1 MVEGELLC
9 AYMYWVTHA
18 LTHRRKCCWKLC
30 VCVCVCVCAGWAVDA
45 AATGFHE
52 GACVCVYALNWWFYY
67 VRRNIK
73 MCSPHEQ
80 LVRRC
85 ASGRSLKTNWRVKR
99 KNGSN
104 AFGARSYL
112 NHSSC
117 ALYFWGEMLNR
128 PLLAC
133 RVEMEALADLA
144 EELEVIHQH
153 ALASV
158 CSLRYIFFFRITVR
172 QLHVRMH
179 THSSNANKKSST
191 RCLYQMVFD
200 LLDRRAKTGAQLIS

>member
-1 MVEGELLC
+1 MAERSKCRETVATLQDELGLQQRQPGQ
-9 AYMYWVTHA
+9 ASINQRNGW
-18 LTHRRKCCWKLC
+18 RRATVCIYVLSDACFDTSEEMLLKI

-52 GACVCVYALNWWFYY
+52 GACVCVYALNWWFCY

-117 ALYFWGEMLNR
+117 ALYFW
-128 PLLAC
+128 
-133 RVEMEALADLA
+133 
-144 EELEVIHQH
+144 
-153 ALASV
+153 
-158 CSLRYIFFFRITVR
+158 
-172 QLHVRMH
+172 
-179 THSSNANKKSST
+179 KK
-191 RCLYQMVFD
+191 C
-200 LLDRRAKTGAQLIS
+200 